1 MEKKRLEK
9 LDVMDVMLRLLEEN
23 DREMGAAAKGLMRAA
38 EFLAG
43 RYVLHLL
50 Y

>member
-1 MEKKRLEK
+1 
-9 LDVMDVMLRLLEEN
+9 
-23 DREMGAAAKGLMRAA
+23 MGAAASGLFRAA

-43 RYVLHLL
+43 RYVLHSP